1 MTKVASKK
9 TVDNNAGLLKTIE
22 GIDRK
27 KVICA
32 EDFGRFIVVILKD
45 EAIFHTH
52 IGLEVRCKRWVI
64 NLEGKANDASLF
76 MWLANLVD
84 MKHETKGKEN
94 LKFPGTDTTYADM
107 LDSMIIMTEA
117 NLCHSTTAF
126 VDMDEAVKF
135 ANERLNWLLTKS
147 KELENT
153 INTAV
158 KEESEEDLKKNFED
172 GQEVIIAEQVARE
185 LKKDTVQEKQM
196 G

>member
-1 MTKVASKK
+1 MICEYWQNVVRVRLVVVVRTTTSHPTWVR
-9 TVDNNAGLLKTIE
+9 GLKL
-22 GIDRK
+22 
-27 KVICA
+27 
-32 EDFGRFIVVILKD
+32 LKD

-52 IGLEVRCKRWVI
+52 IGLEVRCKRWVT

-94 LKFPGTDTTYADM
+94 LQFPGTDTTYADM

-117 NLCHSTTAF
+117 NLCHPTTAF

-135 ANERLNWLLTKS
+135 ANERLKWLLTKS

-172 GQEVIIAEQVARE
+172 GQEAIIAEQVAKE

-196 G
+196 

>member
-1 MTKVASKK
+1 MAKVASKK
-9 TVDNNAGLLKTIE
+9 TVDNKAGLLKTIE

-27 KVICA
+27 KVVCV

-52 IGLEVRCKRWVI
+52 IGLEVRCKRWVT

-94 LKFPGTDTTYADM
+94 LQFPGTDTTYADM

-117 NLCHSTTAF
+117 NLCHPTTAF

-172 GQEVIIAEQVARE
+172 GQEAIIGEQVAKE
-185 LKKDTVQEKQM
+185 LKKDMVQEKQI

>member
-1 MTKVASKK
+1 MAKVASKR

-27 KVICA
+27 KVVCV
-32 EDFGRFIVVILKD
+32 EDFGRFIIVLLKD

-52 IGLEVRCKRWVI
+52 IGLEVRCKRWVT

-94 LKFPGTDTTYADM
+94 LQFPGTDTTYADM
-107 LDSMIIMTEA
+107 LDSVIIMTEA
-117 NLCHSTTAF
+117 NLCHPTTAF

-147 KELENT
+147 KELEN
-153 INTAV
+153 IISTAV

-172 GQEVIIAEQVARE
+172 GQEVIIAEQVAKE

-196 G
+196 

>member
-1 MTKVASKK
+1 MAKVASKK

-22 GIDRK
+22 GVDRK
-27 KVICA
+27 KIVCA
-32 EDFGRFIVVILKD
+32 EDFGRFIVVLLKD
-45 EAIFHTH
+45 GAIFHTH
-52 IGLEVRCKRWVI
+52 IGLEVRCKRWVT

-94 LKFPGTDTTYADM
+94 LQFPGTDTTYADM

-117 NLCHSTTAF
+117 NLCHPTTAF
-126 VDMDEAVKF
+126 VGMDEAVKF

-158 KEESEEDLKKNFED
+158 KEESEEDLKRNFED
-172 GQEVIIAEQVARE
+172 GQEAIIAEQVAKE

>member
-1 MTKVASKK
+1 MAKVASKK

-27 KVICA
+27 KVVCA
-32 EDFGRFIVVILKD
+32 EDFGRFIVVLLKD

-52 IGLEVRCKRWVI
+52 IGLEVRCKRWVT

-94 LKFPGTDTTYADM
+94 LKFPETDTTYADM

-117 NLCHSTTAF
+117 NLCHPTTAF

-172 GQEVIIAEQVARE
+172 GQEAIIAEQVAKE
-185 LKKDTVQEKQM
+185 LKKDTVQEKQI

>member
-1 MTKVASKK
+1 MAKVASKK

-27 KVICA
+27 KVVCV
-32 EDFGRFIVVILKD
+32 EDFGRFIVVLLKD

-52 IGLEVRCKRWVI
+52 IGLEVRCKRWVT

-94 LKFPGTDTTYADM
+94 LKFPETDTTYADM

-117 NLCHSTTAF
+117 NLCYPTTAF
-126 VDMDEAVKF
+126 VDMDEAVRF
-135 ANERLNWLLTKS
+135 ANERLNWLLTKF
-147 KELENT
+147 KELEKT

-172 GQEVIIAEQVARE
+172 GQEAIITEQVAKE
-185 LKKDTVQEKQM
+185 LKKDEV
-196 G
+196 

>member
-1 MTKVASKK
+1 MSKVASKK

-27 KVICA
+27 KVVCV
-32 EDFGRFIVVILKD
+32 EDFGRFIIVLLKD
-45 EAIFHTH
+45 EVIFHTH
-52 IGLEVRCKRWVI
+52 IGLEVRCKRWVT

-94 LKFPGTDTTYADM
+94 LKFPGTDTTYADI

-117 NLCHSTTAF
+117 NLCHPTTAF

-158 KEESEEDLKKNFED
+158 KEESEEDLKKSFED
-172 GQEVIIAEQVARE
+172 GQEAIIAEQVAKE
-185 LKKDTVQEKQM
+185 LKKGEV
-196 G
+196 

>member
-94 LKFPGTDTTYADM
+94 LQFPGTDTTYADM

-117 NLCHSTTAF
+117 NLCHPTTAF
-126 VDMDEAVKF
+126 VDMDDAVKF
-135 ANERLNWLLTKS
+135 ANERMNWLLTKS

-172 GQEVIIAEQVARE
+172 GQEVIIAEQVAKE

-196 G
+196 

>member
-1 MTKVASKK
+1 MAKVASKK

-22 GIDRK
+22 GVDRK
-27 KVICA
+27 KIVCA
-32 EDFGRFIVVILKD
+32 EDFGRFIVVLLKD
-45 EAIFHTH
+45 GAIFHTH
-52 IGLEVRCKRWVI
+52 IGLEVRCKRWVT

-94 LKFPGTDTTYADM
+94 LQFPGTDTTYADV

-117 NLCHSTTAF
+117 NLCHPTTAF

-158 KEESEEDLKKNFED
+158 KEESEEDLKRNFED
-172 GQEVIIAEQVARE
+172 GQEAIIAEQVAKE

>member
-1 MTKVASKK
+1 MAKVASKK

-22 GIDRK
+22 GVDRK
-27 KVICA
+27 KVVCV
-32 EDFGRFIVVILKD
+32 EDFGRFIVVLLKD
-45 EAIFHTH
+45 GAIFHTH
-52 IGLEVRCKRWVI
+52 IGLEVRCKRWVT

-94 LKFPGTDTTYADM
+94 LNFPGTDTTYADM

-117 NLCHSTTAF
+117 NLCHPTTAF
-126 VDMDEAVKF
+126 IDMDEAVKF

-147 KELENT
+147 KELENA

-158 KEESEEDLKKNFED
+158 KEESEEDLKKNFEV
-172 GQEVIIAEQVARE
+172 GQGVIIAEQVAKE
-185 LKKDTVQEKQM
+185 LKKDTVQGK
-196 G
+196 

>member
-1 MTKVASKK
+1 MAKVASKK

-27 KVICA
+27 KVVCV
-32 EDFGRFIVVILKD
+32 EDFGRFIVVLLKD

-52 IGLEVRCKRWVI
+52 IGLEVRCKRWI
-64 NLEGKANDASLF
+64 TNLEGKANDASLF
-76 MWLANLVD
+76 MWLTNLVD

-94 LKFPGTDTTYADM
+94 LKFPKTDTTYADI

-117 NLCHSTTAF
+117 NLCHPATAF

-135 ANERLNWLLTKS
+135 ANERLNWLLAKS
-147 KELENT
+147 KELENA

-158 KEESEEDLKKNFED
+158 EEESDEELKKNFENE
-172 GQEVIIAEQVARE
+172 QKAIIMEQVAKE
-185 LKKDTVQEKQM
+185 LKKAEV
-196 G
+196 